1 MTSTRELIASIP
13 PYMVGIISSK
23 IIGQTTDAMTLSEW
37 LSDAQRLQ
45 QIILS
50 LNDHEKSILR
60 DLFEL
65 GGQMEWRV
73 FLRTYRHEINKAHTT
88 LERLGMLGL
97 VFQDGLTGRDPV
109 IMLPSLITVMEEML
123 KADSIPDDTVVWKEP
138 QEISIWS
145 HIIVLNAFRAGKIR
159 CRPGMEPFK
168 KGWESIEER
177 IGESVDVRRIY
188 WELEV
193 LGCLRDSKGT
203 IIVLPG
209 PSMSLAIDG
218 ELRYRIWRFFQS
230 CKLYQGLEGRIF
242 KVLGEKGHAKETLQ
256 RTIFFYLIH
265 AFPEMEDV
273 EQIPSDLI
281 SLWLELGILQE
292 DISGRW
298 VRFSDEV
305 FKALRT
311 GNIRAPLPSYKDEVI
326 IQPNME
332 ILVSK
337 DFDPVDHLNIGEVA
351 ELVRADVVSIYRIT
365 RASVFRA
372 IRDGWSA
379 EKIGNFLDRISRHTV
394 PENVLKTIK
403 GWAAS
408 LSQAHIIHG
417 TFLVIENC
425 RDKIPHGLDEVLP
438 GIYRIPERCEDDVI
452 TFLDR
457 RSVIIQRSGCNHEE
471 EGEMDWGRSIP
482 LKIPE
487 HGEDK
492 ALQKEGI
499 YPFGMVKP
507 LPYGH
512 KGIEIFEEAIAQ
524 EKSLIIFYPK
534 YGYGEIQVY
543 KISPIDIFTKGGGS
557 FMEASCDDSG
567 VTEVFDISKIRA
579 YLKHT

>member
-1 MTSTRELIASIP
+1 
-13 PYMVGIISSK
+13 
-23 IIGQTTDAMTLSEW
+23 
-37 LSDAQRLQ
+37 
-45 QIILS
+45 
-50 LNDHEKSILR
+50 
-60 DLFEL
+60 
-65 GGQMEWRV
+65 
-73 FLRTYRHEINKAHTT
+73 
-88 LERLGMLGL
+88 
-97 VFQDGLTGRDPV
+97 
-109 IMLPSLITVMEEML
+109 
-123 KADSIPDDTVVWKEP
+123 
-138 QEISIWS
+138 
-145 HIIVLNAFRAGKIR
+145 
-159 CRPGMEPFK
+159 
-168 KGWESIEER
+168 
-177 IGESVDVRRIY
+177 
-188 WELEV
+188 
-193 LGCLRDSKGT
+193 
-203 IIVLPG
+203 
-209 PSMSLAIDG
+209 
-218 ELRYRIWRFFQS
+218 
-230 CKLYQGLEGRIF
+230 
-242 KVLGEKGHAKETLQ
+242 
-256 RTIFFYLIH
+256 
-265 AFPEMEDV
+265 MEDV

-281 SLWLELGILQE
+281 SLWLELGVLQE
-292 DISGRW
+292 DISERW
-298 VRFSDEV
+298 MRFSDEV

-311 GNIRAPLPSYKDEVI
+311 GIIRAPLTSYKDEVI

-365 RASVFRA
+365 RTSVFGA

-471 EGEMDWGRSIP
+471 EGEMDWGRSLP

-487 HGEDK
+487 QDEGK

-512 KGIEIFEEAIAQ
+512 KGIEIFEEASAQ

-543 KISPIDIFTKGGGS
+543 KINPVDIFTKGGGS
-557 FMEASCDDSG
+557 FMEALCDDSG
-567 VTEVFDISKIRA
+567 VAEVFDISKIRA
-579 YLKHT
+579 YLKHP